1 MPSAIG
7 IRGYLITVHRKGDP
21 ASMVPFG
28 DTGLNIGPREFLT
41 KFVSEKVAAVQDDE
55 RERSWYFEQREE
67 NGPGNS
73 KGYVKYGTYGFE
85 SDFVNTKTKKRNYRR
100 QTDDVE
106 EIPLFYEFWSP
117 DTSNFT
123 FAAFQSFQGRS
134 CITMVMAYAKEAFE
148 AANPG
153 FYFRYRKLL
162 PNDAGGSLYSGGP
175 VKRLRLIKRNASG
188 DITDR
193 YFNDEAPTSV
203 DFEVRMTARRNKTL
217 GDFASVAKSLTT
229 GAAGVVLHDGIEFNE
244 AIADVKI
251 GGKYRPV
258 GIFGGNSDA
267 GVIDITSDVVRGSDG
282 HPTFESLKVQCDAI
296 LSDFYEVLSNK
307 SQ

>member
-21 ASMVPFG
+21 AAMVSFG
-28 DTGLNIGPREFLT
+28 DVGLNNGPREFIT
-41 KFVSEKVAAVQDDE
+41 KFVTEKIAAVQDDE
-55 RERSWYFEQREE
+55 RERSWYFEEREAD
-67 NGPGNS
+67 GPGNS
-73 KGYVKYGTYGFE
+73 KGYVKYGTFGFE

-100 QTDDVE
+100 RTDDVE
-106 EIPLFYEFWSP
+106 EIPLYYEFWSP
-117 DTSNFT
+117 ETSDLA

-134 CITMVMAYAKEAFE
+134 CITMVMAYVKDAFE

-188 DITDR
+188 DVTDR
-193 YFNDEAPTSV
+193 YFNDEAPTNV

-217 GDFASVAKSLTT
+217 GDLASVAKSLTH
-229 GAAGVVLHDGIEFNE
+229 GAAGVVMHDGIEFTQ

-258 GIFGGNSDA
+258 GIFGGNTDA
-267 GVIDITSDVVRGSDG
+267 GVIDITGDVVRGMDG
-282 HPTFESLKVQCDAI
+282 HPTFESLKKQCDDI
-296 LSDFYEVLSNK
+296 LKDFYEVLANK
-307 SQ
+307 SS